1 MQLEAGLVAALHGN
15 PRQRS
20 HTSQLLRGAALPVVG
35 VVSSSGGGSGRQ
47 GMVIVLDR
55 TTLGQALAAL
65 RSLVDALHH

>member
-15 PRQRS
+15 PRRRS

-35 VVSSSGGGSGRQ
+35 VVSSSGGSGRQ

-65 RSLVDALHH
+65 RSLVAALHH

>member
-15 PRQRS
+15 PRRRS

-35 VVSSSGGGSGRQ
+35 VVSGGSGRQ
-47 GMVIVLDR
+47 GMVVVLDR

-65 RSLVDALHH
+65 RSLVAALHH